1 MNEERLRELYVA
13 AQARRAAQGEPCGMP
28 FETMMDVLE
37 GRGSEEDRRQ
47 ALAAIMRNP
56 ACREEFE
63 LLRSASRA
71 SRGIPRPGTPTGG
84 RRRLAG
90 IVALVGL
97 SLAAAM
103 WLGRRE
109 QQGRI
114 AGELVPLVGPAE
126 GADVTPPAPFSWRP
140 VPGAVDYTLQIVR
153 QGGESVLA
161 VTLRDTSYTWA
172 VEAAQ
177 VAGQRFFWLVS
188 ASLSSGKSVHSSA
201 RAFRVPTP

>member
-71 SRGIPRPGTPTGG
+71 SRGIPRPVTPAGGG
-84 RRRLAG
+84 RWLAG
-90 IVALVGL
+90 VAALVGAA
-97 SLAAAM
+97 LAAAAL
-103 WLGRRE
+103 LGRGGLRRAADE
-109 QQGRI
+109 
-114 AGELVPLVGPAE
+114 VPLLAPAE
-126 GADVTPPAPFSWRP
+126 GAEVTLPASFSWRP
-140 VPGAVDYTLQIVR
+140 VPGALDYTLQVVR
-153 QGGESVLA
+153 RGGESVLA
-161 VTLRDTSYTWA
+161 VTLQDTTYTWA
-172 VEAAQ
+172 VATGQ
-177 VAGQRFFWLVS
+177 VAGHRFFWLVS
-188 ASLSSGKSVHSSA
+188 ASLASGTSVHSGA
-201 RAFRVPTP
+201 RAFRVPKP